1 MEIQIDWTVV
11 TSRQEETTV
20 EDSRSLP
27 RNFREYQE
35 LFPSLFESYRD
46 FARKARAD
54 GPLDEKTTHL
64 VQLAAAIGIRSEGA
78 VHSHARRA
86 IQAGASHEELY
97 HVVNLMVSTIG
108 FPGAAAAFSWIN
120 DVVKGH
126 GEK

>member
-1 MEIQIDWTVV
+1 MED
-11 TSRQEETTV
+11 
-20 EDSRSLP
+20 DRSIP
-27 RNFREYQE
+27 GNFREYQD
-35 LFPSLFESYRD
+35 LFPSLFEGYRD

-86 IQAGASHEELY
+86 IGAGATPGELY

-120 DVVKGH
+120 DIVKGH
-126 GEK
+126 TEK